1 MSAHKPAA
9 KGAAVKVRAVKAA
22 AVKAEVSRGGNPG
35 KSATRSATK
44 AAAKR
49 AATPAATPPAAAT
62 PARAEAAPAAGAA
75 AAGDASAT
83 ALALARDI
91 DRAVNEG
98 RADVLSEAALQ
109 ALMAAA
115 CRTYS
120 AQVEAGGNFL
130 PLAERCRVTSTDVM
144 VTASGLLKA
153 TNLAVFE
160 LGMWQSWTGR

>member
-1 MSAHKPAA
+1 MSARKPAA
-9 KGAAVKVRAVKAA
+9 KVAARRA
-22 AVKAEVSRGGNPG
+22 G
-35 KSATRSATK
+35 KSATATAK
-44 AAAKR
+44 SAAKR
-49 AATPAATPPAAAT
+49 APRSKQPP
-62 PARAEAAPAAGAA
+62 AGAA
-75 AAGDASAT
+75 AAPSAGEASAA

-109 ALMAAA
+109 ALMAVA

-120 AQVEAGGNFL
+120 AQVEAGGQF
-130 PLAERCRVTSTDVM
+130 PPIAERSRVTSTDVM

-153 TNLAVFE
+153 ANLAVFE